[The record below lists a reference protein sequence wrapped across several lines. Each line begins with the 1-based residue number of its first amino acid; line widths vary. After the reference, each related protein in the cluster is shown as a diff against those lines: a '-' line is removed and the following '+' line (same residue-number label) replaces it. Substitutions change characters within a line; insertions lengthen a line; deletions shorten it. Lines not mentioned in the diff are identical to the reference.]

1 MLLNS
6 VYISIL
12 LTVVAWPSEAMAHHS
27 ETKLYMAGIWFNL
40 VGEQVKSI
48 LATGNHEPASC
59 WVTWAI
65 GNSLYKS
72 YDVVQHFL

>member
-12 LTVVAWPSEAMAHHS
+12 LTVVAWPSEAMAHLN
-27 ETKLYMAGIWFNL
+27 EKKLYMAGIWFKL
-40 VGEQVKSI
+40 EGEEVKRI
-48 LATGNHEPASC
+48 LASANHEPASC

>member
-1 MLLNS
+1 MAGS
-6 VYISIL
+6 YSQTKVYIGG
-12 LTVVAWPSEAMAHHS
+12 VYYNMMGE
-27 ETKLYMAGIWFNL
+27 NL
-40 VGEQVKSI
+40 KTI
-48 LATGNHEPASC
+48 LATGYHIAERC